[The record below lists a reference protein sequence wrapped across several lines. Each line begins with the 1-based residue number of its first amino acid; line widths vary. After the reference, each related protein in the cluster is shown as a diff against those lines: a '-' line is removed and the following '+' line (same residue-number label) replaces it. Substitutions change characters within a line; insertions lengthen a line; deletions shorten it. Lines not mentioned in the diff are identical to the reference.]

1 MIHCVFI
8 GILVFFGLMIIDI
21 NIQQNKLY
29 KHSYYNNY
37 NIKDF
42 NDKIIIH
49 KKTLFEM
56 VEKKQNNIINTI
68 VSNIKYAVMYSAD
81 KGIKNYEWVSNN
93 YELNDDMYEKIINNL
108 IEIFPDVHMEE
119 YDKYNIRLEWTK

>member
-1 MIHCVFI
+1 MNCVFI
-8 GILVFFGLMIIDI
+8 VISVFIGLMVIDL
-21 NIQQNKLY
+21 NIKQNKLNT
-29 KHSYYNNY
+29 HGYYNNY
-37 NIKDF
+37 NIKDAD
-42 NDKIIIH
+42 NKIIIH
-49 KKTLFEM
+49 KKTLIDM

-81 KGIKNYEWVSNN
+81 KGIKNYEWVSND